1 MDLRTTLTRFSRI
14 IVFGALILLAP
25 TLSGAG
31 SYPLATT
38 EETPQGNFLSGFS
51 LVPGSVT
58 LIEEQYVLAL
68 FKNTEDDLYA
78 AVLFN
83 LNCASDRCDVGDVIA
98 YSLFDSQ
105 GVEKQ
110 LVKESYGNGVST
122 WSMSLLEHLTVP
134 L

>member
-1 MDLRTTLTRFSRI
+1 MDLRRTLIRFSKI
-14 IVFGALILLAP
+14 IVFGALILLTP
-25 TLSGAG
+25 TPSGAG
-31 SYPLATT
+31 SYPATT
-38 EETPQGNFLSGFS
+38 EEAPQGNFLSGFT

-58 LIEEQYVLAL
+58 LVEEQYVLAL

-78 AVLFN
+78 VVLFN
-83 LNCASDRCDVGDVIA
+83 LDCASDRCDVGDMIA

-110 LVKESYGNGVST
+110 LVKGAYGNGVPT
-122 WSMSLLEHLTVP
+122 WSNLERLTAP

>member
-1 MDLRTTLTRFSRI
+1 MDLRKPLTRFSKI
-14 IVFGALILLAP
+14 IVFSVLILLTP
-25 TLSGAG
+25 TLSGAN
-31 SYPLATT
+31 SYPLPST
-38 EETPQGNFLSGFS
+38 EEPPQGNFLSGFS

-78 AVLFN
+78 VVLFN
-83 LNCASDRCDVGDVIA
+83 LNCASDRCDVGDVLA
-98 YSLFDSQ
+98 YSLFDSH

-110 LVKESYGNGVST
+110 LVKGPYGKGVPSR
-122 WSMSLLEHLTVP
+122 SNLERLSAP